1 MPSIITCRAS
11 KLILQADSTN
21 VRLGRVIH
29 ANRMLIDRKQLSIFN
44 HKKQILID
52 FLLVWTG
59 ILQQCL
65 FCNVWWWAYSVSLS
79 MRRYFYILKLTNERL
94 EWGHSL
100 TPRPHF
106 VWQWFGK
113 SRIEQKW
120 QKCAEECQDNSVQD
134 NFRPRH
140 VNTRLGTRLTNQRP
154 GIRPLT
160 NQRPDSQSAQDILI
174 CSNIQSHLSHG
185 VICNRSECWPGRQLC
200 VRCHTQA
207 FIAKYKRFSQ

>member
-44 HKKQILID
+44 RKKQILID

-134 NFRPRH
+134 NFRPHH
-140 VNTRLGTRLTNQRP
+140 VNTRLGQRLTNQRP
-154 GIRPLT
+154 RMITTDQSEARQPERLRHSDLFQYSKSPFTWSDLQSLWMLTRSPIVCKMSHAGIHCKVQTL
-160 NQRPDSQSAQDILI
+160 
-174 CSNIQSHLSHG
+174 
-185 VICNRSECWPGRQLC
+185 
-200 VRCHTQA
+200 
-207 FIAKYKRFSQ
+207 